1 MKDELY
7 LIKNKIPAFIKS
19 FFANRSFT
27 MAELLQTGEEH
38 SFASG
43 ITTLMMKLG
52 LHLIGRGKRRYWD
65 RQVNK
70 GFGSLVIRMRVRD
83 LSKCQAEAIIPLL
96 RRHPEKDLCFV
107 NIAGGAARDVADIY

>member
-1 MKDELY
+1 
-7 LIKNKIPAFIKS
+7 
-19 FFANRSFT
+19 
-27 MAELLQTGEEH
+27 MAELLQTGQEH

-52 LHLIGRGKRRYWD
+52 PHLIGRGKRRYWD

-83 LSKCQAEAIIPLL
+83 LSNMP
-96 RRHPEKDLCFV
+96 
-107 NIAGGAARDVADIY
+107 GGSNNTITQKTP